1 MQWTEVTMR
10 QETGSN
16 QLLDNKKVS
25 IQVKLGGLSFSAD
38 KVAVSEDIENVEFII
53 DTPRVI
59 LAPRE
64 AVSLDNAAALLRL
77 AGKACRLEEHSVC
90 SELQADIVAI
100 MAINRDALTAIIE
113 RWGSK
118 ASFTSP
124 LLDMRHSEDNCIT
137 IDATEKVCYI
147 RRFEDGLQYAAAEE
161 YATAEDILF
170 FVTEQ
175 SNGRTDIPIYIK
187 GGANCVKLLR
197 KYYKQVICE

>member
-1 MQWTEVTMR
+1 MR